1 MPIIP
6 TYRRQERYQAPGV
19 QTGAPAPQRLGRAY
33 ENTLQEF
40 GSFSSQALAYLQ
52 RQPEKGEKK
61 GRSSAAASGV
71 ENRLSSLSFEKAE
84 NTGGQAEKS
93 SVQADEDLQLR
104 LDLASSVRERVSE
117 GRAVEPSDLDEF
129 AAQRLTPQQA
139 DTPAARD
146 YLMLRRAAQE
156 EQALQTRGQN
166 IRAARQE
173 EKLVRTV
180 GATASSAAA
189 LDAYLEAQ
197 LPALEKRLQENGSDP
212 KNLARQLAG
221 VRAQTALENV
231 RRSVAAGNYS
241 AAQEVFS
248 RYEKEM
254 EELDKNRKDILKKA
268 KEDAEK
274 ILQESNARIEN
285 TIRTIKEAQ
294 ADKERTRQARQEL
307 TDFRREVEELE
318 KAAMEEKIAR
328 KMDKI
333 REKQERRKERKEQ
346 KANESKTP
354 AEPKVK
360 PIQEDD
366 YVRIKGQTSTGQVLE
381 INGKNAVVMFG
392 LMKTN
397 VKTDRLEHAPAPKP
411 SVTTPAKASFVSTA
425 TQSSMYQKKL
435 NFKHEI
441 DLRGMRADEAIQA
454 VTYFIDDAILVGAK
468 NVRILHGTGSGI
480 LRTLIRQYLATV
492 PGVTSFHDEHVQF
505 GGAGIT
511 VVNL

>member
-1 MPIIP
+1 
-6 TYRRQERYQAPGV
+6 
-19 QTGAPAPQRLGRAY
+19 
-33 ENTLQEF
+33 
-40 GSFSSQALAYLQ
+40 
-52 RQPEKGEKK
+52 
-61 GRSSAAASGV
+61 
-71 ENRLSSLSFEKAE
+71 
-84 NTGGQAEKS
+84 
-93 SVQADEDLQLR
+93 
-104 LDLASSVRERVSE
+104 
-117 GRAVEPSDLDEF
+117 
-129 AAQRLTPQQA
+129 
-139 DTPAARD
+139 
-146 YLMLRRAAQE
+146 
-156 EQALQTRGQN
+156 
-166 IRAARQE
+166 
-173 EKLVRTV
+173 
-180 GATASSAAA
+180 
-189 LDAYLEAQ
+189 
-197 LPALEKRLQENGSDP
+197 
-212 KNLARQLAG
+212 
-221 VRAQTALENV
+221 
-231 RRSVAAGNYS
+231 
-241 AAQEVFS
+241 
-248 RYEKEM
+248 
-254 EELDKNRKDILKKA
+254 
-268 KEDAEK
+268 
-274 ILQESNARIEN
+274 
-285 TIRTIKEAQ
+285 
-294 ADKERTRQARQEL
+294 
-307 TDFRREVEELE
+307 
-318 KAAMEEKIAR
+318 MEEKIAR

-411 SVTTPAKASFVSTA
+411 SVATPAKASFVSTA

-441 DLRGMRADEAIQA
+441 DVRGMRADEAIQA

>member
-19 QTGAPAPQRLGRAY
+19 QTGAPVPQRLGRAY

-52 RQPEKGEKK
+52 RQPEKEEKK

-173 EKLVRTV
+173 ENLVRTV

-241 AAQEVFS
+241 AAPEVFS

-254 EELDKNRKDILKKA
+254 TPRQREECR
-268 KEDAEK
+268 EK
-274 ILQESNARIEN
+274 IRLSAAEGYANRLWNRAQAETDGTPEQCNAWARQQLTEEKQADLKTDVQKNLDLLAASAQQRQHQALAQVYRAVASAQAGSARAVLNTREGLASARLSLVYRAAQQADGGVSVPTRADTFNTLYFSGTEKEIDRAFEKNQLSARDYCLLQAVLHERAAGAESSESRFLARGIEN
-285 TIRTIKEAQ
+285 WGKKNELSVQETAEIKYKVLS
-294 ADKERTRQARQEL
+294 ADGGIENQRAAWQRMKAL
-307 TDFRREVEELE
+307 LE
-318 KAAMEEKIAR
+318 
-328 KMDKI
+328 
-333 REKQERRKERKEQ
+333 
-346 KANESKTP
+346 N
-354 AEPKVK
+354 
-360 PIQEDD
+360 
-366 YVRIKGQTSTGQVLE
+366 
-381 INGKNAVVMFG
+381 
-392 LMKTN
+392 
-397 VKTDRLEHAPAPKP
+397 
-411 SVTTPAKASFVSTA
+411 
-425 TQSSMYQKKL
+425 
-435 NFKHEI
+435 
-441 DLRGMRADEAIQA
+441 
-454 VTYFIDDAILVGAK
+454 
-468 NVRILHGTGSGI
+468 
-480 LRTLIRQYLATV
+480 
-492 PGVTSFHDEHVQF
+492 
-505 GGAGIT
+505 
-511 VVNL
+511 